1 MHLPLLPSLLLLAAT
16 GSSEGF
22 RTSETR
28 HLPNSALQASPN
40 PFETIQSIFSPKN
53 GPPPSQ
59 VRAIPDVVVES
70 DYKIAA
76 GFGAV
81 GAAIIAL
88 DDAGVVGSVFGVFLL
103 LLGSL
108 FAVQAGR
115 IRFVFDQDSFELKQ
129 VGDGELGDSGEN
141 IVVGG
146 ANRWA
151 YKSFVNWRFFPS
163 KAFPILVYFKETQ
176 TSPDGQ
182 IHFFPAIANV
192 EQLNDQFEVRGCA
205 RMDNYN

>member
-1 MHLPLLPSLLLLAAT
+1 MSKPAT
-16 GSSEGF
+16 S
-22 RTSETR
+22 
-28 HLPNSALQASPN
+28 
-40 PFETIQSIFSPKN
+40 
-53 GPPPSQ
+53 
-59 VRAIPDVVVES
+59 
-70 DYKIAA
+70 
-76 GFGAV
+76 
-81 GAAIIAL
+81 
-88 DDAGVVGSVFGVFLL
+88 
-103 LLGSL
+103 
-108 FAVQAGR
+108 
-115 IRFVFDQDSFELKQ
+115 RFVFDQDSFELKQ
-129 VGDGELGDSGEN
+129 VGDGELDDSGEN